1 MSDERTVEDAEDSP
15 PILLAAV
22 QVLAVMATA
31 PGSPAYLRCRALTIE
46 LKRWDLPVPVKV
58 GKSGLCRGARMRR
71 TGLAGHE
78 NVLAL
83 NDDGFIGRYFI
94 LRKNGG
100 FRGIEDG
107 LVRGWMGESG
117 VK

>member
-1 MSDERTVEDAEDSP
+1 
-15 PILLAAV
+15 
-22 QVLAVMATA
+22 
-31 PGSPAYLRCRALTIE
+31 
-46 LKRWDLPVPVKV
+46 
-58 GKSGLCRGARMRR
+58 MRR

-83 NDDGFIGRYFI
+83 NDDGFIGCYFI